1 MDFRTAAKL
10 GSLLAKDYTEDIFEL
25 LVNYRAISAS
35 EVATRLDLHIQTAQ
49 DFLEG
54 LVELEILSKEEILEK
69 KRPYFRY
76 ILKQDHIAL
85 DIDLKQVKRD
95 PSTNNL
101 TRRIRERE
109 NAGARFS
116 VARSDAYITSVT
128 IWTGEG
134 REREERKIKL
144 TTPQGRFLYHL
155 PFPKAEPLTIAEVM
169 RKANV
174 ETELAPEILD
184 LVQLLEKYKVIED
197 YSSAA
202 VENTRRNQK

>member
-10 GSLLAKDYTEDIFEL
+10 GSLLAKDYAEDIFEL

-35 EVATRLDLHIQTAQ
+35 EVATRLDLHVKTAQ

-54 LVELEILSKEEILEK
+54 LVELELLTKEEILEK

-76 ILKQDHIAL
+76 ILKQEHIAL

-101 TRRIRERE
+101 TQRIRERE

-116 VARSDAYITSVT
+116 VARSDDYITSVT

-134 REREERKIKL
+134 REREERKLKL
-144 TTPQGRFLYHL
+144 TTPQGRFLFHL
-155 PFPKAEPLTIAEVM
+155 PFPKAGALTVVEIM
-169 RKANV
+169 HKAKV

-184 LVQLLEKYKVIED
+184 LVQLLEKYHVIED
-197 YSSAA
+197 VSTTT
-202 VENTRRNQK
+202 VKNIRRDQK